1 MVHMVN
7 EANKEQEIVISSI
20 SSTPV
25 NPIMKLKSKSH
36 IATLCAF
43 LAFFK
48 SRICIP
54 DGFDEMTVCPLHCS
68 LILVGELGPAPPFLP
83 IRVLEVLWSHA
94 LSLECEVSLR
104 M

>member
-48 SRICIP
+48 SRICVP
-54 DGFDEMTVCPLHCS
+54 DGFD
-68 LILVGELGPAPPFLP
+68 
-83 IRVLEVLWSHA
+83 
-94 LSLECEVSLR
+94 
-104 M
+104 